1 VGFQSEFDRK
11 PQNTVIEKLI
21 RDVPDFPK
29 PGILFKDITPLLQ
42 SPAGLA
48 ETIDRLHKAVAPANY
63 DAICGIESRGFIFG
77 TALALKAGKGFVPI
91 RKPGKLPYKTAK
103 ESYEL
108 EYGTDTIEIHVDA
121 VAAGDRVLI
130 VDDLL
135 ATGGTLAAAANLIR
149 RIGGRPIAAAVVI
162 ELAFL
167 KGRERLGS
175 LPVHS
180 LIRY

>member
-1 VGFQSEFDRK
+1 
-11 PQNTVIEKLI
+11 VIENLI

-42 SPAGLA
+42 SPRGLA
-48 ETIDRLHKAVAPANY
+48 ETIVRMQRAIPAGSY
-63 DAICGIESRGFIFG
+63 DVVCGIESRGFIFG
-77 TALALKAGKGFVPI
+77 TALAVMAGKGFVPI

-108 EYGTDTIEIHVDA
+108 EYGQDTIEIHVDA
-121 VAAGDRVLI
+121 VEPGQRVLI

-135 ATGGTLAAAANLIR
+135 ATGGTMAAAASLIR
-149 RIGGRPIAAAVVI
+149 RVGGNPIAALVVI

-175 LPVHS
+175 LATHS

>member
-1 VGFQSEFDRK
+1 M
-11 PQNTVIEKLI
+11 IEKLI

-42 SPAGLA
+42 SPQGLA
-48 ETIDRLHKAVAPANY
+48 ETIARLDRAVPAAAY
-63 DAICGIESRGFIFG
+63 DVVCGIESRGFIFG
-77 TALALKAGKGFVPI
+77 AALAFKAGRGFVPI

-108 EYGTDTIEIHVDA
+108 EYGRDSVEIHVDA
-121 VAAGDRVLI
+121 VAQGHRVLI

-135 ATGGTLAAAANLIR
+135 ATGGTMAAAAKLIR
-149 RIGGRPIAAAVVI
+149 GIGGVPVAALVVI
-162 ELAFL
+162 ELEFL

-175 LPVHS
+175 MPVHS